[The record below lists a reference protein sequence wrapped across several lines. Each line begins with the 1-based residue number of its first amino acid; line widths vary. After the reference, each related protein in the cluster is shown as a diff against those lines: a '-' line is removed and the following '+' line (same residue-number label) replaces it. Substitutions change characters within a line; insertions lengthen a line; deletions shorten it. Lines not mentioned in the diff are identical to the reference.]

1 MNKFYCR
8 VLHVFHFI
16 EEFFGDPKRHH
27 LTDIDLWTLFS
38 WYFISFRKV
47 SPILKMISQVRLPS
61 AQDWK
66 RDSISIQKTWMKKIA
81 TNISG
86 SSWNLR
92 RWSHF
97 LTFPSR
103 STRLC
108 KLHPITAV
116 STPDL
121 EAQRNEVFGLI
132 LQWTPLVGVIYHYP
146 IDIFFKDWG
155 KNNRNSLRF
164 VKIIPT

>member
-47 SPILKMISQVRLPS
+47 SPIFKMIPQVGLPS

-66 RDSISIQKTWMKKIA
+66 RDCISIQQAWMKKIA
-81 TNISG
+81 TTISG

-121 EAQRNEVFGLI
+121 EAQRNEVFWVDTTMNPGWWVLYIIIQLI
-132 LQWTPLVGVIYHYP
+132 Y
-146 IDIFFKDWG
+146 F
-155 KNNRNSLRF
+155 S
-164 VKIIPT
+164 KIGIKTIETAWDST